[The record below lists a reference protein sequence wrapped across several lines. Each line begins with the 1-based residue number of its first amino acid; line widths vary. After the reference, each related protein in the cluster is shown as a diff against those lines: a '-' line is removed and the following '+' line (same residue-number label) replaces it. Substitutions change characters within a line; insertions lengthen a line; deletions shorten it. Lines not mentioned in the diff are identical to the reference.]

1 MNTLIIDNIFFIQ
14 VIFGILH
21 LGCVSAA
28 VVYCYRTGNNLDN
41 KSTILA
47 FIAMFGFVLS
57 VFKHYILGAYV
68 HLSYPYNTFLF
79 TPDDRFNDFFNML
92 RACKDNNPYMTSYWL
107 KSVYFPVANTF
118 FYVFGLIRNE
128 WLSLGTYTCVFLAVY
143 LSYIKKNLFPIN
155 SLDSIRNFLII
166 GFLTYPVLFSL
177 DRANLDMYIFLLIL
191 GFVVFFQKGRF
202 VLSSLFLSMAIAMKL
217 YPGVF
222 IFLFLKKKKY
232 KEIAY
237 TIAATLCISVI
248 SLMSYQGGFVE
259 NLQEM
264 LSALQG
270 FNQRYS
276 HSAGL
281 QHNVSYYGV
290 LKIITVGYYYTVQ
303 GIHDAATASMLA
315 NGVLN
320 VPYMFLVMLLFAFVV
335 FYVLKYEQTFWKN
348 VYLLSAT
355 MILFPHVSF
364 DYKLIHLLIPIILF
378 LRDQKVTSFSNVY
391 LVLFGIMLIP
401 NNYLYIRG
409 DISIAVIVYP
419 IIMTVLAVLVIVE
432 RMISQDM
439 TLDKESVKGHKVRVS
454 LPKGDS

>member
-1 MNTLIIDNIFFIQ
+1 VKTLIIDNIFLTQ
-14 VIFGILH
+14 AIFGILH

-28 VVYCYRTGNNLDN
+28 VVYCCRTGNNLYN
-41 KSTILA
+41 KSTMLA
-47 FIAMFGFVLS
+47 FIVMLGFVLS
-57 VFKHYILGAYV
+57 VFKHYILGAYA

-92 RACKDNNPYMTSYWL
+92 RACKDNNPYLTSYWL
-107 KSVYFPVANTF
+107 KSVYFPAANTF

-128 WLSLGTYTCVFLAVY
+128 LLSLGVYIGVFLIAY
-143 LSYIKKNLFPIN
+143 LSYIKKNLFWVN
-155 SLDSIRNFLII
+155 SLDSIRDFLII

-177 DRANLDMYIFLLIL
+177 DRANLEMYIFLLIL

-202 VLSSLFLSMAIAMKL
+202 VLSSLLLSLAIAMKL

-222 IFLFLKKKKY
+222 IFLFFKEKKY
-232 KEIAY
+232 KEIAI

-248 SLMSYQGGFVE
+248 SLMGYRGGFYE

-264 LSALQG
+264 FSLFQG
-270 FNQRYS
+270 FNQSYS
-276 HSAGL
+276 GAHGL

-290 LKIITVGYYYTVQ
+290 LKLITVGYYYTVQ

-315 NGVLN
+315 NGVLKI
-320 VPYMFLVMLLFAFVV
+320 PYMFLVGLIFAFVV
-335 FYVLKYEQTFWKN
+335 LHVLKYEQTYWKN

-364 DYKLIHLLIPIILF
+364 DYKLIHLLIPIIIF
-378 LRDQKVTSFSNVY
+378 LQDESWTPFRKGY

-419 IIMTVLAVLVIVE
+419 IIMTILAILVIIE
-432 RMISQDM
+432 RMIYQSKAIPKSCTGIQFP
-439 TLDKESVKGHKVRVS
+439 RV
-454 LPKGDS
+454 D

>member
-1 MNTLIIDNIFFIQ
+1 MKTLIIDNIFLIQ
-14 VIFGILH
+14 TMCGVLH
-21 LGCVSAA
+21 VSCVSAA
-28 VVYCYRTGNNLDN
+28 VVYCYRTANNLDN
-41 KSTILA
+41 KSKMLA
-47 FIAMFGFVLS
+47 FMVMLGFVLS
-57 VFKHYILGAYV
+57 VFKHYILGAYMQ
-68 HLSYPYNTFLF
+68 LSYPYNTFLF
-79 TPDDRFNDFFNML
+79 TPNDRFNDFFNML
-92 RACKDNNPYMTSYWL
+92 RACKDNNPYLTSYWL
-107 KSVYFPVANTF
+107 KSVYFPAANTF

-128 WLSLGTYTCVFLAVY
+128 LLSLGVYTCVFLIAY
-143 LSYIKKNLFPIN
+143 LSYIKKNLFPVN
-155 SLDSIRNFLII
+155 SLDSIRDFLII

-202 VLSSLFLSMAIAMKL
+202 VLSSLFLSLAIAMKL

-222 IFLFLKKKKY
+222 IFLFFKEKKY
-232 KEIAY
+232 KEIAI
-237 TIAATLCISVI
+237 TIAVTLCISVV
-248 SLMSYQGGFVE
+248 SLVSYQGGFFE
-259 NLQEM
+259 NLQGM
-264 LSALQG
+264 LSTFQG
-270 FNQRYS
+270 FNQSYS
-276 HSAGL
+276 GAAGL

-315 NGVLN
+315 NGVLKI
-320 VPYMFLVMLLFAFVV
+320 PYMFLVVLLFAFVV
-335 FYVLKYEQTFWKN
+335 FYVLKYEQAFWKN

-364 DYKLIHLLIPIILF
+364 DYKLIYILIPIILF
-378 LRDQKVTSFSNVY
+378 LQDESWTPFCKEY

-409 DISIAVIVYP
+409 DISSAVIVYP

-432 RMISQDM
+432 RMILNKK
-439 TLDKESVKGHKVRVS
+439 TVKGHKVRVS

>member
-1 MNTLIIDNIFFIQ
+1 MKTLIIDNIFLTQ
-14 VIFGILH
+14 AIFGILH

-28 VVYCYRTGNNLDN
+28 VVYCCRTGNNLYN
-41 KSTILA
+41 KSTMLA
-47 FIAMFGFVLS
+47 FIVMLGFVLS
-57 VFKHYILGAYV
+57 VFKHYILGAYA

-92 RACKDNNPYMTSYWL
+92 RACKDNNPYLTSYWL
-107 KSVYFPVANTF
+107 KSVYLPAANTF

-128 WLSLGTYTCVFLAVY
+128 LLSLGVYTCVFLIAY

-155 SLDSIRNFLII
+155 SLDSIRDFLII

-222 IFLFLKKKKY
+222 IFLFFKEKKY
-232 KEIAY
+232 KEIAI
-237 TIAATLCISVI
+237 TIAAALCISVV
-248 SLMSYQGGFVE
+248 SLVSYQGGFSE
-259 NLQEM
+259 NLQGM
-264 LSALQG
+264 LSAFQG
-270 FNQRYS
+270 FNQSYS
-276 HSAGL
+276 GAAGL

-290 LKIITVGYYYTVQ
+290 LKLITVGYYYTVQ
-303 GIHDAATASMLA
+303 GIHDAAAVSILA
-315 NGVLN
+315 NGFLKI
-320 VPYMFLVMLLFAFVV
+320 PYMFLVVLIFAFVV
-335 FYVLKYEQTFWKN
+335 FHILKHEQTLWKN

-355 MILFPHVSF
+355 MLLLPHVSF

-378 LRDQKVTSFSNVY
+378 LRDQQATPFSNGY

-401 NNYLYIRG
+401 NNFLYIRG
-409 DISIAVIVYP
+409 DISIAVIIYP
-419 IIMTVLAVLVIVE
+419 MIMTTLAILVIIE
-432 RMISQDM
+432 RMIYQNKAISKSC
-439 TLDKESVKGHKVRVS
+439 TGT
-454 LPKGDS
+454 